1 MTFLP
6 QSDVPGLQ
14 IATEPG
20 KWRDVPYVANSFVV
34 NTGDT
39 LHRWVMGV
47 IFRRHTALCRRL
59 ANTDTPSRFLGPH
72 LDTEIACLP
81 SCTDNENPPKYA
93 PTTYSDFMTW
103 WYDANYNAADQD
115 DLAVVNS

>member
-1 MTFLP
+1 M
-6 QSDVPGLQ
+6 
-14 IATEPG
+14 A
-20 KWRDVPYVANSFVV
+20 DVPYVANSFVV

-39 LHRWVMGV
+39 LHRWSNG
-47 IFRRHTALCRRL
+47 RYLSTPHRALPPVGEHRY
-59 ANTDTPSRFLGPH
+59 AIPFFLGPH

-93 PTTYSDFMTW
+93 PTTYSDFMIW